1 MTGQKNTGLPGHA
14 IILMLLLCSLWGGN
28 LAAIKI
34 GSTMLA
40 PVFSAFV
47 RSMVAA
53 LLLFVWMKA
62 HSVKLFPDRTTAI
75 HGMVTG
81 LLFGLEFGCIYLG
94 LQYTMAS
101 RGYVLLY
108 THPFFVALGGHFLL
122 NDDRLSPGKVAGLL
136 LAFSGVVILFAGDW
150 GPLTA
155 QTLTGD
161 LLLLLAGA
169 LWGATTLYI
178 KRFMPGRAQ
187 PMQTLFYQLFFS
199 SPILL
204 ALCFALD
211 NQLWRGFSWQG
222 SAALFYQSV
231 IIAFAS
237 YLLWFQLLHKHTA
250 SLLTAFTFLTPV
262 MGVLISGVLILG
274 EPMSMTMLLALVV
287 VSMGLFLANR
297 PQKMPPA

>member
-1 MTGQKNTGLPGHA
+1 
-14 IILMLLLCSLWGGN
+14 MLLLSSLWGGN

-40 PVFSAFV
+40 PVFSAFM
-47 RSMVAA
+47 RSIVASL
-53 LLLFVWMKA
+53 LLLFWMRS
-62 HSVKLFPDRTTAI
+62 HSVKLFPDRVTTL
-75 HGMVTG
+75 HGMAVG

-94 LQYTMAS
+94 LEHTLAS

-122 NDDRLSPGKVAGLL
+122 HNDRLSPNKVVGLL

-150 GPLTA
+150 GPVTT

-178 KRFMPGRAQ
+178 KRFMPGRAV
-187 PMQTLFYQLFFS
+187 PMQTLFYQLLFS

-204 ALCFALD
+204 ALGFALD
-211 NQLWRGFSWQG
+211 NRIWLGFSWEG
-222 SAALFYQSV
+222 ACALFYQSV

-237 YLLWFQLLHKHTA
+237 YLLWFELLHRHPA
-250 SLLTAFTFLTPV
+250 SLLTAFTFMTPV
-262 MGVLISGVLILG
+262 MGVLISGVLIMG
-274 EPMSMTMLLALVV
+274 EPLTATILVALTVV
-287 VSMGLFLANR
+287 TTGLFVANR
-297 PQKMPPA
+297 PRL